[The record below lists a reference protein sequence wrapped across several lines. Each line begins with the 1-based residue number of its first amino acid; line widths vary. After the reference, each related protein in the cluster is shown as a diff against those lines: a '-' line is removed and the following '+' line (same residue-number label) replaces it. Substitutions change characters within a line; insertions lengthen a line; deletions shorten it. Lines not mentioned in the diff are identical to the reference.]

1 MADEVY
7 IGFSTIGRDAAPFR
21 MVDIE
26 LVKQDLLNALQT
38 IKGERVMRPDYGTII
53 YDLLMDPFDDET
65 KDSIIEDAINII
77 SQEPRVSIVSVEAR
91 ELEQVMRLD
100 VILNFI
106 PQNTSEHLIIDYD
119 RKNIDAV

>member
-1 MADEVY
+1 
-7 IGFSTIGRDAAPFR
+7 
-21 MVDIE
+21 
-26 LVKQDLLNALQT
+26 
-38 IKGERVMRPDYGTII
+38 
-53 YDLLMDPFDDET
+53 MDPFDDET
-65 KDSIIEDAINII
+65 KDSIIEYAINII